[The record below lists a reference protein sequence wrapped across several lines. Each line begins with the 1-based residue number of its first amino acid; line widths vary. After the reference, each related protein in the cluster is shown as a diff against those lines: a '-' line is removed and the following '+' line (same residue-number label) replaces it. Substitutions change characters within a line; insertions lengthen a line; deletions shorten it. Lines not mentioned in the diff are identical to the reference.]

1 MLLNASLIH
10 LHCTLTVNNFYNGGG
25 EIYKYRNDLPLSS
38 LMLNV
43 ITDIAVMLKY
53 EFEKCR
59 NTLELRE
66 HVTGS

>member
-1 MLLNASLIH
+1 M
-10 LHCTLTVNNFYNGGG
+10 
-25 EIYKYRNDLPLSS
+25 YKYRNDLPLSS